1 MEVKTDDLTDAKTE
15 LRRRRRGEA
24 GFTLVEVLIVLA
36 ILAILA
42 AIILPNFT
50 GLLGGSQTTAAGAE
64 LQIVQTAVDAKM
76 ADQGLAT
83 ITAVTTATNNMT
95 TFGLAPTYMRGTTTK
110 GTYTMDTAGK
120 VTQVTTGY

>member
-1 MEVKTDDLTDAKTE
+1 MDAKTDGKTGF
-15 LRRRRRGEA
+15 RRNRRGES
-24 GFTLVEVLIVLA
+24 GFTLVEVLIVMA
-36 ILAILA
+36 ILGVLA

-50 GLLGGSQTTAAGAE
+50 GLLGGSQTTAASAE
-64 LQIVQTAVDAKM
+64 LITVQTAVDAKM
-76 ADQGLAT
+76 ADQSLAT